1 MAVETTNTMIERGSA
16 TAPVRVVNISAPV
29 RESMTCPP
37 FRVSAPKPHVR
48 SACGTPPST
57 TSMMPLDQVWC
68 ELRRTPLVRSSEN
81 PPSTHSGEFLQLR
94 TDTGRFDHA
103 PRPVRLVITDLDPS
117 LPYTVPEFD
126 RELRGFL
133 GAPGRHNDAVRVV
146 RREIRC
152 DAASHDLVAASD
164 QDASVLQHRL
174 HLLWRAGSQF
184 PGANDAARFG

>member
-1 MAVETTNTMIERGSA
+1 MAVETTKTMIERGSA
-16 TAPVRVVNISAPV
+16 TAPVRVVNVSAPV
-29 RESMTCPP
+29 RASITCPP
-37 FRVSAPKPHVR
+37 FRVRAPLSP
-48 SACGTPPST
+48 ACDSGWGGTTPST
-57 TSMMPLDQVWC
+57 TSMMPLDQIWC
-68 ELRRTPLVRSSEN
+68 ELPRTPSRRSSEN

-164 QDASVLQHRL
+164 QDVSVLQHRL
-174 HLLWRAGSQF
+174 HLLWRAGSQS
-184 PGANDAARFG
+184 PGS